1 MTGLDPVEVD
11 ASRSELVKAGDWRG
25 LLDLLYDVRFVK
37 GELTHLERDI
47 EDDAARLMPK
57 KIVQTA
63 RVTAERRMSTDRRNW
78 QHEELAKEVLKREW
92 GNIDH
97 PQDVARIL
105 QEYVGWSYWRVTKLR
120 EKDIDPDEY
129 CETTP
134 GRATVQLRERDHA

>member
-1 MTGLDPVEVD
+1 ME
-11 ASRSELVKAGDWRG
+11 KAGDWRG
-25 LLDLLYDVRFVK
+25 LLDLLADVRFVL
-37 GELTHLERDI
+37 GELKHLERDI
-47 EDDAARLMPK
+47 ETDAARLMPK

-78 QHEELAKEVLKREW
+78 QHEDLAKKVIELEW

-105 QEYVGWSYWRVTKLR
+105 MAYAGFSYWRVTRLR
-120 EKDIDPDEY
+120 ELDIDPDEY
-129 CETTP
+129 CETMP